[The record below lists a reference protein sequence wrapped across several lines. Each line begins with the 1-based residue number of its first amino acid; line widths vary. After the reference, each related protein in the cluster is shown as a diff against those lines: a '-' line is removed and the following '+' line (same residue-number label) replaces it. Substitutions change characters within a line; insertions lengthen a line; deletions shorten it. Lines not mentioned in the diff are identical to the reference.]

1 MEMFERQPL
10 NGLFFLGILL
20 IILGLILILIPLL
33 ARIGLRLENVHPLLL
48 WGKRFDGV
56 YIGTSPILIIIM
68 IAVYLLLLF
77 LRRG

>member
-1 MEMFERQPL
+1 MFERQPL

-20 IILGLILILIPLL
+20 IILGLILILIPIPLL
-33 ARIGLRLENVHPLLL
+33 ARIGMRLENVHPLLL
-48 WGKRFDGV
+48 WGRRFDGI

-77 LRRG
+77 LRKG